1 MSLIGL
7 FFVTDTKSFAVIG
20 GFNFR
25 DAFSGITYSCRSGSR
40 CGRRKR
46 GRYILCFAALSVFIE
61 WTRLDQLAAGWKINL
76 SPFFLPFFLFSSHDN
91 NAVSSPRQEICCG
104 LVLSITSKVQKSA
117 CL

>member
-1 MSLIGL
+1 MSLDGL

-46 GRYILCFAALSVFIE
+46 DRYILCFAALSVFIE

-76 SPFFLPFFLFSSHDN
+76 SPFFCPLFSSDN